1 MPLQLIGVV
10 RRDHP
15 PISGRGKDRLGVRLV
30 ESGELAAAVT
40 ELAEDAELHE
50 EDATRHLDLLIL
62 LLRDGPVLPLAFG
75 TVSPDEDAV
84 RAEVLEPAAD
94 DLLRRLEAVDGYVEA
109 RLEIYFD
116 ESAALRDVMREDPR
130 LRSLA
135 EESRGDSPLDTRIAL
150 GEAVSGHLQEWRRT
164 HADAVLGMLGDAV
177 VEIADLEATE
187 PLQQRWAFLVR
198 EDGLDVLDEAVG
210 KVRKALG
217 TAAAMEYVGPLPV
230 YSFLGEPRVEPAQQR
245 SAWGW

>member
-94 DLLRRLEAVDGYVEA
+94 DLLRRLDAVDGYVEA

-135 EESRGDSPLDTRIAL
+135 EESPRDS
-150 GEAVSGHLQEWRRT
+150 S
-164 HADAVLGMLGDAV
+164 
-177 VEIADLEATE
+177 EIGRAH
-187 PLQQRWAFLVR
+187 V
-198 EDGLDVLDEAVG
+198 
-210 KVRKALG
+210 
-217 TAAAMEYVGPLPV
+217 
-230 YSFLGEPRVEPAQQR
+230 
-245 SAWGW
+245 